1 MLKSKQTS
9 LCAIKRSLLRS
20 TPEVQKLHAGILQI
34 SNYLPPSQKG
44 SHLRKFNLNKCTNT
58 AYNLEARTSLQ
69 KQKRYVKDNKT
80 EKVILSTI
88 QLHRSLPAL
97 PLYYYEWRSLVIIKT
112 CIYKCT
118 IKKYYA
124 NKPVKVCEHNP
135 AIFSLAQFPK
145 QSQSS
150 APPWTYIL

>member
-44 SHLRKFNLNKCTNT
+44 SYLRKFNLNKCTNT

-80 EKVILSTI
+80 EKEILSTI

-97 PLYYYEWRSLVIIKT
+97 PLYYYE
-112 CIYKCT
+112 
-118 IKKYYA
+118 
-124 NKPVKVCEHNP
+124 
-135 AIFSLAQFPK
+135 
-145 QSQSS
+145 
-150 APPWTYIL
+150 